1 MNDNPVPLLLS
12 DRSYKGTFDLCIE
25 ALSDSSAK
33 ENKSDTVNKK
43 AEYAAAGV
51 KEYYILYNNTD
62 LMEFYRLNDNGVYI
76 PIERIDNDIIQ
87 STVLPGFQFKIS
99 DLYNTPSI
107 DEMINDPIYQAFIL
121 PTYQQEK
128 IIRIKAQ
135 QLAQTEAQ
143 RAKAEAKRTQE
154 TENLLQQAQAE
165 IANLKELLANKD

>member
-1 MNDNPVPLLLS
+1 MNDNPIPLLLS

-25 ALSDSSAK
+25 ALSDSSPK
-33 ENKSDTVNKK
+33 EITRDTVNKK

-62 LMEFYRLNDNGVYI
+62 LMEFYRLNDHGVYI

-121 PTYQQEK
+121 PAYQQEK

-135 QLAQTEAQ
+135 QLA
-143 RAKAEAKRTQE
+143 KAEAKKIQD

-165 IANLKELLANKD
+165 IASLKELLALNHE